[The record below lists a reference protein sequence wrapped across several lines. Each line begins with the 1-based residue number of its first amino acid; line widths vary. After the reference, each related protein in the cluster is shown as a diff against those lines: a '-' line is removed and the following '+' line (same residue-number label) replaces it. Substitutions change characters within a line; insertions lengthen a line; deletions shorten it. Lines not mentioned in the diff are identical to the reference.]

1 MNKILEYFFLQ
12 VKELKNIS
20 INNLD
25 NEFHKKKRSIL
36 FVNIVSKKIT
46 IKFLIQILILKIIIT
61 YFSFIREGIKNYKS
75 VNNQFNIQNNFKF
88 RI

>member
-75 VNNQFNIQNNFKF
+75 VNNQFNIQNNSKF

>member
-1 MNKILEYFFLQ
+1 
-12 VKELKNIS
+12 VKELKKIF

-25 NEFHKKKRSIL
+25 NEFNKKKHSIL
-36 FVNIVSKKIT
+36 CVNIVNKKIT
-46 IKFLIQILILKIIIT
+46 IKFFMKILILKIIIT
-61 YFSFIREGIKNYKS
+61 YFSFIREGINNYKS